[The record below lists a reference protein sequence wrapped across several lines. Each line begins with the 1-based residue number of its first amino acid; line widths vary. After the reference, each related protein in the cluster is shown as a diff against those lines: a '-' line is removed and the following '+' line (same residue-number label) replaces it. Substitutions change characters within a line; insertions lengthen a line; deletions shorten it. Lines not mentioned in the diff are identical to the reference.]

1 MSAALDLIKEISAQ
15 DQADDLPWR
24 ERINKRRLEMDLL
37 GHNAMMLDKIHKE
50 TEINR
55 MGLRALQ
62 RGSAQA
68 DPEIDGDK
76 DGEMGINIGDQT
88 HYHIM
93 GNPDAPAAT
102 PSEPAASIPAAAVAA
117 APGLLAKAVPYVAT
131 ALLTGGAVLGGV
143 SLINRPTA
151 TPTPPATPDF
161 IDTNT
166 DTITNIG
173 IYRGGK

>member
-1 MSAALDLIKEISAQ
+1 MSAALDMIKEIAAQ
-15 DQADDLPWR
+15 DQSDDLPWR

-76 DGEMGINIGDQT
+76 DEDMGINIGDQT

-93 GNPDAPAAT
+93 GNPDAPAASQPT
-102 PSEPAASIPAAAVAA
+102 ASIPAAAVAA

-143 SLINRPTA
+143 SLINRPTTPTPA
-151 TPTPPATPDF
+151 TPTTPGF
-161 IDTNT
+161 VDTNT
-166 DTITNIG
+166 DTTTQIG
-173 IYRGGK
+173 IYRAGK